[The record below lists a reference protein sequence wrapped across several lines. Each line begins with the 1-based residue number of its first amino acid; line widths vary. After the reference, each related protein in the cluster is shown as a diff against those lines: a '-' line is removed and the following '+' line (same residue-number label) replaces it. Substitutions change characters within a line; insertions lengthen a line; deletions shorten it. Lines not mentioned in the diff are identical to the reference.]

1 MHKQSI
7 DAAASQSNDDGK
19 IEALIR
25 ATDWTRS
32 PLGHP
37 SAWSHSLRSAVR
49 IMVTSRFAMWMG
61 WGPDLTFLYNDAYAA
76 MTLGAKHPW
85 AFGRPAREVWAEI
98 WPQIGPRIDKVLRT
112 GEATWDESLLLFLE
126 RSGFPEETYHT
137 FSYSPIPDDSGATG
151 GMLCVVTEE
160 TERVI
165 GERRLTLLHDLT
177 ANLSATTTTAEAL
190 AAVGKTLEEN
200 ARDLPF
206 TLVYLFEDG
215 EKRANLSALSGMSS
229 THPGAPLHLDDES
242 EWRRAMDAARS
253 MPTLVTL
260 ADDLAWPSGPWER
273 SPRHAMVVPIAKP
286 GQSQPAGLFVAGLN
300 PFRPVDDGYRNFIAL
315 LVGQV
320 ASGLANVSAYE
331 AERRRSEAL
340 AELDRAKT
348 VFFSNVSHE
357 LRTPLTLML
366 APIEDLLSDPSI
378 GDQHRSHLGLLQ
390 RNGLRLRKLVNTL
403 LEFSRIESGR
413 VDARY
418 QPTDLGTYTG
428 EIASVFRSAAQ
439 RAGLSYRVD
448 IAANTE
454 PVYVDREMWEKVV
467 LNLISNAYKFT
478 LDGEI
483 AVHFETTGGRA
494 VLTVS
499 DTGCGIPSHELAH
512 VSDRFHRID
521 GSRGRTH
528 EGTGIGLALV
538 QELVKLH
545 GGSMEVASEID
556 RGSTFTVSIPLGSR
570 HLPPDRLDLRGRDVS
585 MVSGAEAFVEEAL
598 RWLPDGA
605 GDQPSSAAADMATSP
620 SEHDESI
627 RILLADDNADMR
639 DYITRLLGH
648 RWTVEAVGNG
658 RAALAAAAAR
668 RPDLVI
674 TDVMMPHLDGFGVLK
689 ELKADERLR
698 EIPVLMLSARA
709 GEESRF
715 EGLQAGADDYL
726 IKPFSA
732 RELLSRVESQLLRA
746 RIRRVEELHHRR
758 LMTIFT
764 HAPVGICVFRGPEHI
779 YEFANPPYLA
789 LVSNRAIL
797 GKTVREALPEAGADL
812 YDMLDGVYRTGRPH
826 IGRSLRLVLNRG
838 VDGMPEEAFFDFVYQ
853 PLFDDAERVE
863 GIVVVVFEV
872 TDLANARREAEAASR
887 AKDEFLAMLGHE
899 LRNPLAP
906 ILTALQLM
914 RLRGVDA
921 NERERTIIERQA
933 KQLVTLV
940 DDLLDI
946 SRITRGKI
954 QLKTASIEL
963 ADVVVK
969 AVEMA
974 SPVLERYG
982 HHLDIDVPRGG
993 LTLEGDASRLAQV
1006 VSNLLTNAAKYTE
1019 AGGLIAVTGRAADR
1033 TVILR
1038 VRDSGIGIEPEML
1051 PRIFDLFTQEHQAI
1065 DRAQGGLGLGLAIV
1079 KSLVIA
1085 HGGTVAAF
1093 SEGKGRG
1100 SEFVVTLPL
1109 LEGIPS
1115 ATTRDADAASS
1126 ALPGRSRRVLIVDDN
1141 DDGAHMLAD
1150 ALAALGHTTRVVND
1164 PLQALAEAER
1174 IRPDVAVLDLGL
1186 PVMDGYELARRFK
1199 DHAQLRDV
1207 SLVAVTGYGQDRDRR
1222 QTEAAGFDAHLTKPV
1237 DIQELGTLVNSL
1249 SVDESHQR

>member
-1 MHKQSI
+1 MKSDESI
-7 DAAASQSNDDGK
+7 RTSAVRSRGVGPL
-19 IEALIR
+19 IEAKNWG
-25 ATDWTRS
+25 DG
-32 PLGHP
+32 PLGVP
-37 SAWSHSLRSAVR
+37 AQWPHSLRTALS
-49 IMVTSRFAMWMG
+49 IMLTSRFAMWMG
-61 WGPDLTFLYNDAYAA
+61 WGPELTFLYNDAYAA

-85 AFGRPAREVWAEI
+85 ALGRPAREVWAEI
-98 WPQIGPRIDKVLRT
+98 WPQIGPRIGKVLTT
-112 GEATWDESLLLFLE
+112 GEATWDESLQLFIE

-137 FSYSPIPDDSGATG
+137 FSYSPIPDDRGVTG

-165 GERRLTLLHDLT
+165 GVRRLALLHDLT

-190 AAVGKTLEEN
+190 SAVSMTFERN
-200 ARDLPF
+200 ASDLPF
-206 TLVYLFEDG
+206 TLVYLFDEG
-215 EKRANLSALSGMSS
+215 RAEARLGARSGMPAS
-229 THPGAPLHLDDES
+229 HPGARPRLDAAS
-242 EWRRAMDAARS
+242 EWHRG
-253 MPTLVTL
+253 L
-260 ADDLAWPSGPWER
+260 AVEVGTPALLELTEGVVWPSGPWDR
-273 SPRHAMVVPIAKP
+273 PSTHAMVVPIAQP
-286 GQSQPAGLFVAGLN
+286 GQSQPAGVFVAGLN
-300 PFRPVDDGYRNFIAL
+300 PYRPVDDAYRNFVGL

-320 ASGLANVSAYE
+320 ASGLANATAYQ
-331 AERRRSEAL
+331 AERRRAEAL

-348 VFFSNVSHE
+348 LFFSNVSHE

-366 APIEDLLSDPSI
+366 APIEDLLSDPSLTNE
-378 GDQHRSHLGLLQ
+378 QSTQLGLLQ
-390 RNGLRLRKLVNTL
+390 RNSLRLRKLVNTL
-403 LEFSRIESGR
+403 LEFSRIEAGR
-413 VDARY
+413 VEATY
-418 QPTDLGTYTG
+418 ELTDLGSYTA

-439 RAGLSYRVD
+439 RAGLSFRVES
-448 IAANTE
+448 AVNAHSA
-454 PVYVDREMWEKVV
+454 YVDREMWEKIV

-478 LDGEI
+478 VSGEI
-483 AVHFETTGGRA
+483 AVRFETRDERA

-499 DTGCGIPSHELAH
+499 DTGCGIPAHELSH
-512 VSDRFHRID
+512 VFDRFHRID

-538 QELVKLH
+538 HELVRLH
-545 GGSMEVASEID
+545 GGSIAVTSEVD
-556 RGSTFTVSIPLGSR
+556 RGTTFTVTIPLGAA
-570 HLPPDRLDLRGRDVS
+570 HLPADRVDASGRDTSTVS
-585 MVSGAEAFVEEAL
+585 SAHAFVEEAL
-598 RWLPDGA
+598 RWLPEGLATRSQDST
-605 GDQPSSAAADMATSP
+605 QPDAAAP
-620 SEHDESI
+620 STAADEVI

-639 DYITRLLGH
+639 DYITRLLGQ
-648 RWTVEAVGNG
+648 RWTVEAVADG
-658 RAALAAAAAR
+658 RAALAAARAN

-674 TDVMMPHLDGFGVLK
+674 TDVMMPQLDGFALLR

-698 EIPVLMLSARA
+698 DVPVLMLSARA

-715 EGLQAGADDYL
+715 EGLEAGADEYL

-758 LMTIFT
+758 LTAIFA
-764 HAPVGICVFRGPEHI
+764 HAPVGICVFRGPEHV

-789 LVSNRAIL
+789 LVSNRQIV
-797 GKTVREALPEAGADL
+797 GKTIREALPEAAQSDIYDL
-812 YDMLDGVYRTGRPH
+812 LDQVYRSGRPH
-826 IGRSLRLVLNRG
+826 VGRSLRVVLNRG
-838 VDGMPEEAFFDFVYQ
+838 AGGAPEEAFFDFVYQ
-853 PLFDDAERVE
+853 PLFDDEERVE
-863 GIVVVVFEV
+863 GIVVVCFEV

-940 DDLLDI
+940 DDLLDV

-954 QLKTASIEL
+954 QLKTAAIEL
-963 ADVVVK
+963 ADIVVK

-993 LTLEGDASRLAQV
+993 LTIDGDASRLAQV

-1019 AGGLIAVTGRAADR
+1019 AGGLIAVSGRAADG
-1033 TVILR
+1033 TVVLR
-1038 VRDSGIGIEPEML
+1038 VRDSGIGIEPLML

-1100 SEFVVTLPL
+1100 SEFVVTLPRL
-1109 LEGIPS
+1109 QAVSPAVDQDRGAQASIGDVPPS
-1115 ATTRDADAASS
+1115 
-1126 ALPGRSRRVLIVDDN
+1126 RVLIVDDN
-1141 DDGAHMLAD
+1141 EDGAHMLAD
-1150 ALAALGHTTRVVND
+1150 ALAALGHATAVVND
-1164 PLQALAEAER
+1164 PLEALTEAER
-1174 IRPDVAVLDLGL
+1174 MKPDVAVLDLGL

-1199 DHAQLRDV
+1199 EHPELRDV

-1222 QTEAAGFDAHLTKPV
+1222 RTEASGFDAHLTKPV
-1237 DIQELGTLVNSL
+1237 DIQELATIVGALARHDRREL
-1249 SVDESHQR
+1249 